1 MKHRSKTILLVE
13 DQIIA
18 AAPAINVLKN
28 AGYYVIYV
36 MRGEDA
42 VIIIKA
48 GVPIDLV
55 VMDID
60 LGHGICG
67 MTASE
72 IISSIIKIPILF
84 FTSRPEQDITE
95 KIGTIFSVNYL
106 SKKNSP
112 ASLLASIEKTIFSFN
127 FLNETCLNESS

>member
-1 MKHRSKTILLVE
+1 MKRKSKTILLVE

-18 AAPAINVLKN
+18 AAPVIKVLKN
-28 AGYYVIYV
+28 AGYDVMYV

-48 GVPIDLV
+48 GVPVDLV

-67 MTASE
+67 MTATE
-72 IISSIIKIPILF
+72 IISSICRIPVLF
-84 FTSRPEQDITE
+84 FTSHPEQYIRE
-95 KIGTIFSVNYL
+95 KIGSFISINYL
-106 SKKNSP
+106 SKINP
-112 ASLLASIEKTIFSFN
+112 LTSLLPSIEKIILSFN
-127 FLNETCLNESS
+127 SLKEFN